1 MSWAGNGDR
10 RCVRDETTWSIGQQI
25 TAKGRRLCH
34 FLLES
39 EILAVA
45 DVVEAMGSYRP
56 YRPSLGIEK
65 ALGEIAANRGI
76 LYDPEAV
83 CCCLW
88 LFREKGFALG

>member
-1 MSWAGNGDR
+1 M
-10 RCVRDETTWSIGQQI
+10 
-25 TAKGRRLCH
+25 LCH

-65 ALGEIAANRGI
+65 ALDEIAANRGI
-76 LYDPEAV
+76 LYDPEV
-83 CCCLW
+83 VDCCLR
-88 LFREKGFALG
+88 LFRENGFELN